1 MYKEMRSC
9 PNSSSLDVKLSVF
22 SEMNLA
28 IKHRSVDASSCLRCP
43 KRIGLAECNLLPT
56 NLTFLE
62 ELLELDE
69 TFYWENFDARSHVIE
84 VRFCRICIPFIVL
97 Y

>member
-1 MYKEMRSC
+1 MRSC
-9 PNSSSLDVKLSVF
+9 PNSSSLDVKLNVF

-28 IKHRSVDASSCLRCP
+28 IKHRNVDASSCSLCP

-56 NLTFLE
+56 KLTFLE

-69 TFYWENFDARSHVIE
+69 AFYRENFDARSHVIE

>member
-1 MYKEMRSC
+1 MRSC
-9 PNSSSLDVKLSVF
+9 PNSSSLDVKLGVF

-28 IKHRSVDASSCLRCP
+28 IKHINVDVSSYSRYP

-56 NLTFLE
+56 NLTSLE

-69 TFYWENFDARSHVIE
+69 AFYWEDFDARSHAIE
-84 VRFCRICIPFIVL
+84 VRFSRICIPFIVL
-97 Y
+97 S